1 MYHWFNVGIMKDTWN
16 VYDWGKNL
24 VNDRFRL
31 ISNLLLLFI
40 ILFLGFQNVYGDF
53 TREGFLYAYPVSILV
68 FAFPIYLNIYWLVP
82 RFLYKAKRKLWCY
95 WISFLGINIVSVLL
109 GFIFLSP
116 LYQRYGIRGFCIQ
129 DNHAVSFDSIAYGVL
144 VLLLSAGGCTSFEL
158 FRRWVVSD
166 KKILE
171 LEKATKQA
179 ELQQLKIQINPHFLF
194 NMLNNANILVKV
206 APDEA

>member
-82 RFLYKAKRKLWCY
+82 RFLYKAKRKLWYFVARSQFSECIIRIY
-95 WISFLGINIVSVLL
+95 ISVSIISTIRYSWVLYT
-109 GFIFLSP
+109 G
-116 LYQRYGIRGFCIQ
+116 
-129 DNHAVSFDSIAYGVL
+129 
-144 VLLLSAGGCTSFEL
+144 
-158 FRRWVVSD
+158 
-166 KKILE
+166 
-171 LEKATKQA
+171 
-179 ELQQLKIQINPHFLF
+179 
-194 NMLNNANILVKV
+194 
-206 APDEA
+206 

>member
-68 FAFPIYLNIYWLVP
+68 FAFPI
-82 RFLYKAKRKLWCY
+82 
-95 WISFLGINIVSVLL
+95 LL
-109 GFIFLSP
+109 SSSSGLLSP
-116 LYQRYGIRGFCIQ
+116 YSNPICWKI
-129 DNHAVSFDSIAYGVL
+129 GV
-144 VLLLSAGGCTSFEL
+144 A
-158 FRRWVVSD
+158 
-166 KKILE
+166 
-171 LEKATKQA
+171 EK
-179 ELQQLKIQINPHFLF
+179 
-194 NMLNNANILVKV
+194 V
-206 APDEA
+206 

>member
-1 MYHWFNVGIMKDTWN
+1 VYHWFNVGIMKDTWN

-82 RFLYKAKRKLWCY
+82 Y
-95 WISFLGINIVSVLL
+95 
-109 GFIFLSP
+109 IFSLSILSTYSCP
-116 LYQRYGIRGFCIQ
+116 
-129 DNHAVSFDSIAYGVL
+129 NHIFYH
-144 VLLLSAGGCTSFEL
+144 
-158 FRRWVVSD
+158 RH
-166 KKILE
+166 
-171 LEKATKQA
+171 KQ
-179 ELQQLKIQINPHFLF
+179 
-194 NMLNNANILVKV
+194 
-206 APDEA
+206 

>member
-82 RFLYKAKRKLWCY
+82 
-95 WISFLGINIVSVLL
+95 VSC
-109 GFIFLSP
+109 
-116 LYQRYGIRGFCIQ
+116 IRPS
-129 DNHAVSFDSIAYGVL
+129 ASYGVI
-144 VLLLSAGGCTSFEL
+144 G
-158 FRRWVVSD
+158 FRFSES
-166 KKILE
+166 I
-171 LEKATKQA
+171 
-179 ELQQLKIQINPHFLF
+179 
-194 NMLNNANILVKV
+194 
-206 APDEA
+206 

>member
-53 TREGFLYAYPVSILV
+53 TRGGFLYAYPVSILV

-82 RFLYKAKRKLWCY
+82 RFLYKAKRQLWCY
-95 WISFLGINIVSVLL
+95 WISFLGVDWTCYIREVIN
-109 GFIFLSP
+109 
-116 LYQRYGIRGFCIQ
+116 
-129 DNHAVSFDSIAYGVL
+129 
-144 VLLLSAGGCTSFEL
+144 
-158 FRRWVVSD
+158 
-166 KKILE
+166 
-171 LEKATKQA
+171 
-179 ELQQLKIQINPHFLF
+179 
-194 NMLNNANILVKV
+194 
-206 APDEA
+206 